1 MDQTKITKLL
11 RLMKLLT
18 GNVSRTIDQLA
29 VEMGITPRTIYR
41 YIDTIRESGFVVNKL
56 YGNVYAMG
64 KVGRG
69 LSDFNKLIY
78 FTEEEAYIVAKMING
93 IDNNNVL
100 KRDLQRKLASIYDS
114 TSIANYIDNTATAAN
129 VEALAD
135 AIKRKKQVV
144 LKHYESAHSD
154 EAKDRRVE
162 PIEFTTNMI
171 DIWAYDVEN
180 ADNRMFKVARIQEV
194 EVTDDDWAFK
204 SMHKVQ
210 RPDLFRMTGSLNEII
225 SLQLDTRAK
234 SLLLE
239 EFPWAEKELRREN
252 GKWILTTRI
261 NSLEGVT
268 RFILGLAADIRILE
282 GENLR
287 DYIRT
292 SDEQYIQ
299 NLCSIL
305 LRKSPACEQLF

>member
-1 MDQTKITKLL
+1 
-11 RLMKLLT
+11 MKLLT

-29 VEMGITPRTIYR
+29 TEMGITSRTVYR
-41 YIDTIRESGFVVNKL
+41 YIDTIREAGFVVNKL

-69 LSDFNKLIY
+69 LSGFNKLIY

-114 TSIANYIDNTATAAN
+114 TSIANFIDNTATAAN

-135 AIKRKKQVV
+135 AIKHRKQVV

-239 EFPWAEKELRREN
+239 EFPLAEKELRREN

-268 RFILGLAADIRILE
+268 RFILGLAADIKILE

-287 DYIRT
+287 DYIRKY
-292 SDEQYIQ
+292 DEQYIH
-299 NLCSIL
+299 NL
-305 LRKSPACEQLF
+305 

>member
-162 PIEFTTNMI
+162 PIEFTSIVN
-171 DIWAYDVEN
+171 DICAYDIEN
-180 ADNRMFKVARIQEV
+180 AENRMFKVARIQEV

-261 NSLEGVT
+261 NSLEGAT
-268 RFILGLAADIRILE
+268 RFILGLAADIKILE

-287 DYIRT
+287 DYIRKY
-292 SDEQYIQ
+292 DEQYIH
-299 NLCSIL
+299 NL
-305 LRKSPACEQLF
+305 

>member
-1 MDQTKITKLL
+1 MDQTKISKLL

-18 GNVSRTIDQLA
+18 GNVSRTIDQVA
-29 VEMGITPRTIYR
+29 IEMGITSRTVYR
-41 YIDTIRESGFVVNKL
+41 YIDTIREAGFVVNKL

-69 LSDFNKLIY
+69 ISDFNKLIY

-114 TSIANYIDNTATAAN
+114 TSIANFIDNTATAAN
-129 VEALAD
+129 VETLAD
-135 AIKRKKQVV
+135 AIKRRKQVV

-171 DIWAYDVEN
+171 DIWAYDVGN
-180 ADNRMFKVARIQEV
+180 AENRMFKVARIQEV

-204 SMHKVQ
+204 SKHKVQ
-210 RPDLFRMTGSLNEII
+210 RPDLFRMTGSLNEIV

-239 EFPWAEKELRREN
+239 EFPLAEKELRREN

-268 RFILGLAADIRILE
+268 RFILGLAADIKILE

-287 DYIRT
+287 DYIRKY
-292 SDEQYIQ
+292 DEQYIQ
-299 NLCSIL
+299 NL
-305 LRKSPACEQLF
+305 

>member
-1 MDQTKITKLL
+1 MDQTKISKLL

-64 KVGRG
+64 QVGRG

-78 FTEEEAYIVAKMING
+78 FTEDEAYIVAKMING

-135 AIKRKKQVV
+135 AIKRRKQVV

-239 EFPWAEKELRREN
+239 EFPLAEKELRREN

-287 DYIRT
+287 DYIRKY
-292 SDEQYIQ
+292 DEQYIQ
-299 NLCSIL
+299 NL
-305 LRKSPACEQLF
+305 

>member
-1 MDQTKITKLL
+1 
-11 RLMKLLT
+11 MKLLT

-29 VEMGITPRTIYR
+29 TEMGITSRTVYR
-41 YIDTIRESGFVVNKL
+41 YIDTIREAGFVVNKL

-69 LSDFNKLIY
+69 LSGFNKLIY

-114 TSIANYIDNTATAAN
+114 TSIANFIDNTATAAN
-129 VEALAD
+129 VETLAD
-135 AIKRKKQVV
+135 AIKRRKQVV

-180 ADNRMFKVARIQEV
+180 AGNRMFKVARIQEV

-204 SMHKVQ
+204 SKHKVQ
-210 RPDLFRMTGSLNEII
+210 RPDLFRMTGSLNEIV

-239 EFPWAEKELRREN
+239 EFPLAEKELRREN

-268 RFILGLAADIRILE
+268 RFILGLAADIKILE

-287 DYIRT
+287 DYIRKY
-292 SDEQYIQ
+292 DEQYIQ
-299 NLCSIL
+299 NL
-305 LRKSPACEQLF
+305 

>member
-1 MDQTKITKLL
+1 MDQTKISKLL

-29 VEMGITPRTIYR
+29 AEMGITSRTIYR
-41 YIDTIRESGFVVNKL
+41 YIDTIREAGFVVNKL

-114 TSIANYIDNTATAAN
+114 TSIANFIDNTATAAN

-135 AIKRKKQVV
+135 AIKRRKQVV

-239 EFPWAEKELRREN
+239 EFPLAEKELRREN

-282 GENLR
+282 GENLQ
-287 DYIRT
+287 DYIRKY
-292 SDEQYIQ
+292 DEQYIQ
-299 NLCSIL
+299 NL
-305 LRKSPACEQLF
+305 

>member
-1 MDQTKITKLL
+1 MDQTKISKLL

-29 VEMGITPRTIYR
+29 AEMGITSRTIYR
-41 YIDTIRESGFVVNKL
+41 YIDTIREAGFVVNKL
-56 YGNVYAMG
+56 YGNVYALG

-135 AIKRKKQVV
+135 AIKRRKQVV

-234 SLLLE
+234 SLFLE
-239 EFPWAEKELRREN
+239 EFPLAEKNLRREN

-287 DYIRT
+287 DYIRKY
-292 SDEQYIQ
+292 DEQYIQ
-299 NLCSIL
+299 NL
-305 LRKSPACEQLF
+305 

>member
-1 MDQTKITKLL
+1 MDQTKISKLL

-29 VEMGITPRTIYR
+29 AEMGITSRTIYR
-41 YIDTIRESGFVVNKL
+41 YIDTIREAGFVVNKL

-135 AIKRKKQVV
+135 AIKRRKQVV

-194 EVTDDDWAFK
+194 ETTDDDWAFK

-239 EFPWAEKELRREN
+239 EFPLAEKELRREN

-287 DYIRT
+287 DYIRKY
-292 SDEQYIQ
+292 DEQYIQ
-299 NLCSIL
+299 NL
-305 LRKSPACEQLF
+305 